1 MMENIQT
8 PEQIKNEEVE
18 KWEELIEDYSKLIE
32 EFKNDTSEKAQT
44 RVEIFKANRAQIE
57 EILQNLK

>member
-1 MMENIQT
+1 MENIQT